1 MQPRE
6 LIALLRSPTAAHRIA
21 AEHWN
26 QILVQGRQGL
36 LLGQLAALLQRSGQL
51 EQLLPPVRRLLELE
65 LLVAK
70 RRGESAVWELG
81 VMRRAIEPGVPV
93 VVLKGCAYLVA
104 NDLNSAGRSFS
115 DVDLLVEK
123 THLPQVELALV
134 AAGWKPGAVDAYDA
148 RYYREWMHEIPPM
161 AHVRRHTVIDLH
173 HAINPP
179 ISRFYV
185 DPAAL
190 LAGLVPTE
198 AGVQVLAPLDRVVH
212 CALHLIQEGE
222 TPKLL
227 RDLFDLHLLVAQ
239 HCGDRTGWA
248 ALAARSQVLGVLGQV
263 GAAVGAAQHI
273 FAPESQLELRGHLP
287 TSWLEPVLVAASRQ
301 PLGMGGVSGQI
312 AAWLLLA
319 HSHWIKMPVHILL
332 PHLVRK
338 WAKSLFKPKEKTPK

>member
-1 MQPRE
+1 MQQLE
-6 LIALLRSPTAAHRIA
+6 LITLLQTPANANKVAAAH
-21 AEHWN
+21 WN
-26 QILVQGRQGL
+26 LVLVQARQSM

-51 EQLLPPVRRLLELE
+51 DQLLPAVRKQLELE
-65 LLVAK
+65 LLTAR

-104 NDLNSAGRSFS
+104 NDVNSTGRSFS
-115 DVDLLVEK
+115 DIDLLVAQK
-123 THLPQVELALV
+123 YLPGVELALV

-148 RYYREWMHEIPPM
+148 MYYRNWMHEIPPM
-161 AHVRRHTVIDLH
+161 AHLRRHTVIDLH

-185 DPAAL
+185 SPAAL
-190 LAGLVPTE
+190 LAGLVQTGI
-198 AGVQVLAPLDRVVH
+198 GVHVLAPLDRVIH

-239 HCGDRTGWA
+239 HCGDGPGWA

-263 GAAVGAAQHI
+263 GAAVGAAQRI
-273 FAPESQLELRGHLP
+273 FATGGQLAPLRHHLP
-287 TSWLEPVLVAASRQ
+287 TSWLVPVLVAASRQ
-301 PLGMGGVSGQI
+301 PLRMGGVSGQI

-319 HSHWIKMPVHILL
+319 HSHWIKMPVRILL
-332 PHLVRK
+332 PHLLRK
-338 WAKSLFKPKEKTPK
+338 WYKNTFQNTDKKP